1 MELHEIVIELKL
13 IERRLTLYEE
23 KYGVLSEDFYRAL
36 TSGELER
43 YDDFDESRADFSRWK
58 GIYETWMR
66 RKDAYSKKIQEH
78 RLVEALRFQPAY

>member
-43 YDDFDESRADFSRWK
+43 YDEFDETRLDLSRWK

-66 RKDAYSKKIQEH
+66 RNNAYSICS
-78 RLVEALRFQPAY
+78 